1 MLYIEIV
8 YTQKTYIS
16 LKVLKCAG
24 VWLKLQVVG
33 PVLNLFP
40 NFVKQVH
47 KRIVDHER
55 NRHIQTHATQTRHRA
70 LVEGSRSLVL
80 QYLQSTIRRVL
91 VLGRLQSLHSRLHH
105 IQWRVAKNGCSA
117 GNGTESAYKK
127 FWHWLVGIVAL

>member
-1 MLYIEIV
+1 MLYTEIL

-24 VWLKLQVVG
+24 VWGLELQVVG

-47 KRIVDHER
+47 KRIVDHEG

-70 LVEGSRSLVL
+70 LVEGGRALVL
-80 QYLQSTIRRVL
+80 QYLQCTIRRVL
-91 VLGRLQSLHSRLHH
+91 VLGRL
-105 IQWRVAKNGCSA
+105 
-117 GNGTESAYKK
+117 
-127 FWHWLVGIVAL
+127 